1 MADTVDS
8 CVVVVVVDAAPPGGF
23 ALPGLAERILTIA
36 RELIQCLCACFV
48 CGGGA

>member
-1 MADTVDS
+1 MADTVDN

-23 ALPGLAERILTIA
+23 VLPGLAERIITIVNWLV
-36 RELIQCLCACFV
+36 ECCVCCV